1 MFTPK
6 HGSVDWSP
14 DNSLKSLQHL
24 RQLITLKQTEKFFI
38 FAVITERVIEGPR
51 ERERKVR
58 RGVGGSTEESWN
70 EKAFFAK
77 RWAEPDT
84 KSSASPQPLTPHG
97 IWQACALACHCPC
110 IKPSNTTCQFF
121 AICVKK
127 KKGKKKRNPP
137 DDGNDSS
144 HLITQSEVWL
154 LTSLIGGLLLNITLN
169 NKRGIKR
176 RGGGRGLLCLS
187 VKNKPTLCCQ
197 QKTPQITC

>member
-1 MFTPK
+1 MFTPQ

-24 RQLITLKQTEKFFI
+24 RQLITLKQREKFFI
-38 FAVITERVIEGPR
+38 FAVITERVIEGQR
-51 ERERKVR
+51 ERERQKSET
-58 RGVGGSTEESWN
+58 GGEEESQN
-70 EKAFFAK
+70 ERAFFAK

-84 KSSASPQPLTPHG
+84 KSSVSSQPLTPRG
-97 IWQACALACHCPC
+97 IWQACALACHCPR
-110 IKPSNTTCQFF
+110 IKPSNTTWQFF
-121 AICVKK
+121 AICV
-127 KKGKKKRNPP
+127 KKKRNPP

-176 RGGGRGLLCLS
+176 RGGGEGLVVFVS
-187 VKNKPTLCCQ
+187 
-197 QKTPQITC
+197 QK

>member
-1 MFTPK
+1 MFTPQ

-24 RQLITLKQTEKFFI
+24 RQLITLKQREKFFI

-51 ERERKVR
+51 LREKSET
-58 RGVGGSTEESWN
+58 GGAEESWN

-84 KSSASPQPLTPHG
+84 KSSASPQPLTPRG
-97 IWQACALACHCPC
+97 IWQACALACHCPR
-110 IKPSNTTCQFF
+110 IKPSNRTWQFF

-127 KKGKKKRNPP
+127 IKIRNPP

-144 HLITQSEVWL
+144 HIITQSEVWL
-154 LTSLIGGLLLNITLN
+154 LTSLIGGLLLNITSN
-169 NKRGIKR
+169 NKRGIK
-176 RGGGRGLLCLS
+176 GGGGGGVCLLCLS
-187 VKNKPTLCCQ
+187 VKNKPALYCR
-197 QKTPQITC
+197 QKTAQIT

>member
-1 MFTPK
+1 MFTPQ

-24 RQLITLKQTEKFFI
+24 RQLITLKQREKFFI

-58 RGVGGSTEESWN
+58 WGAKKKARTRGLFSQRDGQNLTLNRARLLSPWHRVASDRH
-70 EKAFFAK
+70 A
-77 RWAEPDT
+77 RWHVTVLASSRQTRLGNFLP
-84 KSSASPQPLTPHG
+84 SAS
-97 IWQACALACHCPC
+97 
-110 IKPSNTTCQFF
+110 
-121 AICVKK
+121 
-127 KKGKKKRNPP
+127 KKKRNPP

-154 LTSLIGGLLLNITLN
+154 LTSLIGGLLLNITPN

-176 RGGGRGLLCLS
+176 RGGGEGLVVFVS
-187 VKNKPTLCCQ
+187 
-197 QKTPQITC
+197 QK

>member
-38 FAVITERVIEGPR
+38 FAVITERVIEGPW
-51 ERERKVR
+51 EREKWD
-58 RGVGGSTEESWN
+58 GGAVESLN

-127 KKGKKKRNPP
+127 KKGKKKKKPARRRQRQ
-137 DDGNDSS
+137 
-144 HLITQSEVWL
+144 L
-154 LTSLIGGLLLNITLN
+154 TLN
-169 NKRGIKR
+169 NPIRSLTADISYRGPAFKHHAE
-176 RGGGRGLLCLS
+176 
-187 VKNKPTLCCQ
+187 Q
-197 QKTPQITC
+197 